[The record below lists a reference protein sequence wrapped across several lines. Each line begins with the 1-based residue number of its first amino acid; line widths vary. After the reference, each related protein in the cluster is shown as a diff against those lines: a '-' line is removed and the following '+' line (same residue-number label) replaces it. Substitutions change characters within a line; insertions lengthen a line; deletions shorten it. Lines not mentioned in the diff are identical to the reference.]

1 MQAELI
7 KTEKEGNALKISA
20 LIYESPEVLERLV
33 GLSGQ
38 EVHITI
44 TKKRE
49 KRSLDSNDYFWAL
62 VRGLALAIHGTTNH
76 TALESVYLQ
85 LLKDYGQSIV
95 ITVSSKC
102 DISKLGWKYYDR
114 FKDGL
119 ISGKPFT
126 AYKVYIGSSQYTQPE
141 MQKLIEG
148 TQSECK
154 KYGVKNELD
163 DYYDL
168 MA

>member
-1 MQAELI
+1 MQGELL
-7 KTEKEGNALKISA
+7 KTEKDGNSLKISA
-20 LIYESPEVLERLV
+20 LIYDTPEVLDKVVSLTGKEISIT
-33 GLSGQ
+33 LS
-38 EVHITI
+38 
-44 TKKRE
+44 KPKS

-76 TALESVYLQ
+76 TALEAVYLQ

-114 FKDGL
+114 FRDGL
-119 ISGKPFT
+119 IAGKPFT
-126 AYKVYIGSSQYTQPE
+126 AYKVYIGSSQYSQPE

-148 TQSECK
+148 TQLECK
-154 KYGVKNELD
+154 KYGVKTELD
-163 DYYDL
+163 DYADL
-168 MA
+168 IV